1 MGDLLEYRGSSS
13 AVPVRAICSPVA
25 LPPATPISRSHLL
38 QGETPF
44 DPPPSLAAFKRL
56 GSAEQSSSDP
66 VGGAAGTL
74 RSSACSLPLGTTE
87 QESQEPSVS
96 QVNDRGATAPLSQEG
111 KGSFDFLGNPP
122 GQDDG
127 KSCSLGAAAVTAV
140 SPFAREGGRG
150 GDEVADIGDSGS
162 NLDSRHG
169 RRDPRT
175 CAAAEPEGSDLS
187 KESRE
192 THTGTGSDHGCSR
205 KESGKAEQ
213 TKAEEGYTA
222 ACCSEEKWTT
232 GHDWVEDISTERR
245 PETGREEESGLA
257 RRRPSGSALGDSPS
271 SCSRAGSSP
280 SLFRLRLNLPL
291 CTKPVVQDALSTEGA
306 FLSRLEACEPTPPP
320 QGFFQPL
327 QNDSGRDGKDAV
339 LPRHLPG
346 FLADSQ
352 VHAVASTA
360 GASLSH
366 AGPHVSSGPNSPF
379 EGSGDAGVSLSRSRA
394 RRRSETVSPRASE
407 AQTPCGTEVT
417 VDQCA
422 KAESEKRG
430 GLSKGV
436 ASCENVCVFEEGRS
450 FLADSGK
457 RFSKSTPEKP
467 RLSVFRRSRD
477 LPPSLSEHHVV
488 STCAASVGSTS
499 IGDCG
504 LGGVGSVSEMPS
516 PLAPSAL
523 SVSGSS
529 GTSSGCASSNFSVST
544 SHGDSPLSGGDRD
557 ASGSEQARPASPRG
571 SRGGMNA
578 ERRRICGTSDSHA
591 PSGLGMMAPSERLA
605 ASHDLP
611 VGFSGDSCL
620 LAAGGDSRAGALDST
635 GSSAQRGWSRGSGH
649 PHHQHHGTSQFSRGG
664 APSRRREGDSRVED
678 DRTVGRRD
686 REGVRS
692 EKAGVSRRG
701 RSTDSG
707 RFTGSRGTGE
717 NSLLAGPALGHTVH
731 AAVLESVQEAGRAVE
746 GRLGEEDVS
755 VAAFTSSYFVSVS
768 RSRTGDPDTSHYTR
782 RSTCASSAV
791 VFSTSVPLSHARGGP
806 KERGP
811 AEAESRLGARAEP
824 PGGDG
829 ALRGFGA
836 QLEPA
841 PGGAT
846 AVGETH
852 AGGRGHRRQ
861 KSATRSHGAATRSGE
876 QSRRGRHVSRRGH
889 QRSKGREVVGSGI
902 PVKLTAEVLMQLEE
916 MSAASVGSPFTAFPC
931 LSQGTG
937 TSGQLSAR
945 DSERPLLHFH
955 SGPSRPSGVSSERNE
970 DEDFFWLVKSRA
982 EAMREKSG
990 ENGRRCAAFQRAEG
1004 LVSSSRDSAPHAE
1017 EAKLESPH
1025 TDSFASP
1032 LLLAADPATRTQEGR
1047 RDAGLVGPFGCA
1059 GGARRQLSGG
1069 EGAPQS
1075 LLSALFPAPNP
1086 APDGNRRGRKA
1097 RDDDASSGSP
1107 ASSEESTKGTVNHKC
1122 RDDDKVINLCAN
1134 PSDMWYGLTT
1144 SDGKPVCV
1152 RPRANR
1158 WHASNTRRQR
1168 KQYKDMQRRLAQNA
1182 ATAASVSPQVS
1193 PPPRGAPTG
1202 HFPGKKPSAHWT
1214 SAGAPQLGQQALR
1227 YPPPLVFGEASGS
1240 AGLGL
1245 YSGGPAGSPSA
1256 SASPVLGAAAHASQS
1271 LPGVGAPSARSPRVA
1286 PSTLGKEEGRRET
1299 SLFAGFPASGD
1310 SLHAPAQSGQ
1320 ASRDRGSTSHHRR
1333 HHREHKKR
1341 GRSSSSTA
1349 AAGSVPSLGPVSS
1362 SIGGSALGPASATG
1376 PLSSVRAASPPL
1388 SALVHSSAAVSAAQ
1402 HSSRGRRRHHR
1413 HHSSKGAGGSGPV
1426 SSGPFGSL
1434 GAMQELGL
1442 SAQPQFLSSFAF
1454 PVVGLGPGQHDRER
1468 EGQQAAMAVAS
1479 EEMSLRPLAGVDRE
1493 GSGHGAE
1500 ANRVVFVAPH
1510 AGAAG
1515 PSGASIRPAWV
1526 SQAPKGVPPPSAQ
1539 PLVPGSVS
1547 GLQLGASEGRVG
1559 QRPLR
1564 RTRLDEAG
1572 SFVPIGSKGAGP
1584 SPQVAPVT
1592 FPGEFKMPRPVVF
1605 PPGDRRYRLPKKP
1618 RQGPSASAGSASL
1631 PPPVVSAPVSV
1642 SVSLQVGGGGG
1653 GWVPRGSVRAETEKV
1668 VGSAVG
1674 RLGEESVGFRDAP
1687 ETSVSLAGSGSP
1699 MEEAVRE
1706 RELETPFSSSGAS
1719 SRRLGGPP
1727 ELGVSRPVPSY
1738 GDLEGFEEARI
1749 RARERGERGAS
1760 APTEET
1766 PSSAQPSVRV
1776 HSLPSLP
1783 HGVAAPPSSA
1793 ASVPS
1798 SGGTQVSRPPSA
1810 SGFGVVVET
1819 GTVGVPSSACLFPY
1833 QRKGAAPH
1841 TPVSERR
1848 SASRSRGR
1856 REGDRIAKKKR
1867 TGKKPKKTR
1876 PGEPQRWTS
1885 ARERVQWHLAKSRG
1899 ML

>member
-1 MGDLLEYRGSSS
+1 MGDLLEYRDSSS
-13 AVPVRAICSPVA
+13 AVPVRSFRSPVA
-25 LPPATPISRSHLL
+25 SPPATPISRSDLL

-44 DPPPSLAAFKRL
+44 DPTPSLAAFKRL
-56 GSAEQSSSDP
+56 GSAEQSSPDP
-66 VGGAAGTL
+66 VEGAASTL
-74 RSSACSLPLGTTE
+74 CSSVCSFPRGTTE
-87 QESQEPSVS
+87 QEGKEPPFSQI
-96 QVNDRGATAPLSQEG
+96 NDHGATAPVSQEG
-111 KGSFDFLGNPP
+111 KGSFDFVGNPP
-122 GQDDG
+122 GQDGG

-140 SPFAREGGRG
+140 SPFAGEGGG
-150 GDEVADIGDSGS
+150 GGEEVADIGDSS
-162 NLDSRHG
+162 SIL
-169 RRDPRT
+169 DPRYACRDLRT
-175 CAAAEPEGSDLS
+175 CTAAAPESPDLS
-187 KESRE
+187 KEGRE
-192 THTGTGSDHGCSR
+192 SHTGTESDRGCSR
-205 KESGKAEQ
+205 NESRKPEQ
-213 TKAEEGYTA
+213 TKAEEGYDA
-222 ACCSEEKWTT
+222 ACCSEEKWT
-232 GHDWVEDISTERR
+232 GQDLVEDMSTERR
-245 PETGREEESGLA
+245 PETGREEESGPA

-280 SLFRLRLNLPL
+280 SLFRLRLNLPV
-291 CTKPVVQDALSTEGA
+291 CTKPIVQDALSREGA
-306 FLSRLEACEPTPPP
+306 FLSRLEACEPTSRP
-320 QGFFQPL
+320 QGFFYPL
-327 QNDSGRDGKDAV
+327 QKDSGRDGKDAV
-339 LPRHLPG
+339 LPPHWPG

-352 VHAVASTA
+352 GHAVASPA
-360 GASLSH
+360 GALLSH
-366 AGPHVSSGPNSPF
+366 AGSHVSSGPNSPF
-379 EGSGDAGVSLSRSRA
+379 EASGDADLSLSRSRA

-407 AQTPCGTEVT
+407 VQTPCGTEVT
-417 VDQCA
+417 VVQCA

-436 ASCENVCVFEEGRS
+436 ASCENVCLSEEGRS
-450 FLADSGK
+450 FLADSEK
-457 RFSKSTPEKP
+457 RFSKSSPEKP
-467 RLSVFRRSRD
+467 RLSVFPRSRD
-477 LPPSLSEHHVV
+477 LPPSLSEHHVG

-529 GTSSGCASSNFSVST
+529 GTSSGCASSNLSVST

-557 ASGSEQARPASPRG
+557 ASGAEQPRPASPRG
-571 SRGGMNA
+571 SRGGVGA
-578 ERRRICGTSDSHA
+578 ERRRGCGASGSHTPA
-591 PSGLGMMAPSERLA
+591 GLGVMAPSERFA
-605 ASHDLP
+605 ASQDMP
-611 VGFSGDSCL
+611 AGFSGDSCL
-620 LAAGGDSRAGALDST
+620 LAAGGDSRSGALGST

-649 PHHQHHGTSQFSRGG
+649 QHHQHSGSSQFFSCGG
-664 APSRRREGDSRVED
+664 APSRRREGGDRGVED
-678 DRTVGRRD
+678 ARAVGRRD
-686 REGVRS
+686 REGVRF
-692 EKAGVSRRG
+692 EKAGVSRCG
-701 RSTDSG
+701 RSTESG
-707 RFTGSRGTGE
+707 RFTGTRGTGE
-717 NSLLAGPALGHTVH
+717 NSVFAGPALGNSVH
-731 AAVLESVQEAGRAVE
+731 AAVLESVQETGRAVE

-755 VAAFTSSYFVSVS
+755 LAAYTSSYFVSVS
-768 RSRTGDPDTSHYTR
+768 CSRTADPDAPPYMR
-782 RSTCASSAV
+782 RSTSASSAV
-791 VFSTSVPLSHARGGP
+791 AFNTAVPLSR
-806 KERGP
+806 
-811 AEAESRLGARAEP
+811 ARAEP
-824 PGGDG
+824 QAGDG
-829 ALRGFGA
+829 APRCFGA

-861 KSATRSHGAATRSGE
+861 KSATRSHGATTRSGE
-876 QSRRGRHVSRRGH
+876 QSRRGRHVSGSRRGH

-916 MSAASVGSPFTAFPC
+916 MSAASVGSSFTAFPC

-937 TSGQLSAR
+937 TWGPLSAR
-945 DSERPLLHFH
+945 DSERPVLHFH
-955 SGPSRPSGVSSERNE
+955 SAPARPSGVSSARNE

-1004 LVSSSRDSAPHAE
+1004 LVSSSRDSVPHAE
-1017 EAKLESPH
+1017 EAKLESPP

-1032 LLLAADPATRTQEGR
+1032 LLATDLAIRTQEGR
-1047 RDAGLVGPFGCA
+1047 RDAGLVGSFGCA
-1059 GGARRQLSGG
+1059 GRRARRQLSGV
-1069 EGAPQS
+1069 EDAPQS
-1075 LLSALFPAPNP
+1075 LLSALFPAPGP
-1086 APDGNRRGRKA
+1086 ATDGNRRGRKA
-1097 RDDDASSGSP
+1097 GDDDASSGSP

-1134 PSDMWYGLTT
+1134 PSDLWYGLTT

-1182 ATAASVSPQVS
+1182 ANAANAAAASPQVS
-1193 PPPRGAPTG
+1193 PSPRGPPPTG
-1202 HFPGKKPSAHWT
+1202 HFPGKKPSAHWAN
-1214 SAGAPQLGQQALR
+1214 AGAPQLGQQALR

-1245 YSGGPAGSPSA
+1245 YSGGAAGAPSA
-1256 SASPVLGAAAHASQS
+1256 SVSPVLGAAAHANQS
-1271 LPGVGAPSARSPRVA
+1271 LPGVGAPFARSPCGA

-1310 SLHAPAQSGQ
+1310 SLHASAQTGQ

-1349 AAGSVPSLGPVSS
+1349 AAGSVPSLGPLSS
-1362 SIGGSALGPASATG
+1362 STGGSATG
-1376 PLSSVRAASPPL
+1376 PVSSGRAASPPL

-1426 SSGPFGSL
+1426 SSGPSGGV
-1434 GAMQELGL
+1434 GAMQEIGL
-1442 SAQPQFLSSFAF
+1442 SAQPQFLSSLAF
-1454 PVVGLGPGQHDRER
+1454 SVGLAPGQLDRER
-1468 EGQQAAMAVAS
+1468 EGQQAVVAVAS
-1479 EEMSLRPLAGVDRE
+1479 EEVSRRPLAGVDRE
-1493 GSGHGAE
+1493 GSGRGAE

-1515 PSGASIRPAWV
+1515 PSCSSTRPAWA
-1526 SQAPKGVPPPSAQ
+1526 SQAPKGVPQPSAQ
-1539 PLVPGSVS
+1539 SLGAGSVS

-1559 QRPLR
+1559 QRPPR

-1584 SPQVAPVT
+1584 SPQLAPVT

-1618 RQGPSASAGSASL
+1618 RQGPLSSAGSASL
-1631 PPPVVSAPVSV
+1631 PPPVSASV
-1642 SVSLQVGGGGG
+1642 SVSASPQVGGGG
-1653 GWVPRGSVRAETEKV
+1653 GWVPRGSVHAETEKV
-1668 VGSAVG
+1668 VGSVG

-1687 ETSVSLAGSGSP
+1687 ETSVSLAGSGNP
-1699 MEEAVRE
+1699 MEEGIRD
-1706 RELETPFSSSGAS
+1706 RELETPFSSSGSS
-1719 SRRLGGPP
+1719 SRRPGGPP
-1727 ELGVSRPVPSY
+1727 ELGASRPVPSY

-1749 RARERGERGAS
+1749 RACQRGERAAS

-1766 PSSAQPSVRV
+1766 PGSAQPSVRV

-1783 HGVAAPPSSA
+1783 HGAAAPPSSA
-1793 ASVPS
+1793 ASAPS
-1798 SGGTQVSRPPSA
+1798 SGGTQGSRPPSA

-1833 QRKGAAPH
+1833 QRKSAAPH